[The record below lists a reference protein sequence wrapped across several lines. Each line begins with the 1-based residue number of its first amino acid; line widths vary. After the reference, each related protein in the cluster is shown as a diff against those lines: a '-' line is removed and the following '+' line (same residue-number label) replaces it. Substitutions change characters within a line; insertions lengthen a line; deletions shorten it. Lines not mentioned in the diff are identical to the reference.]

1 MTIRCV
7 VIDDEPLARQ
17 RIHDLLATEE
27 EFEIVGD
34 CEDGIEALRTI
45 PSLRPDVVFLDVQ
58 MPGLDGFEVLSAL
71 EEGKRPAIVFVTAFD
86 TYAVR
91 AFEACALDYLLKP
104 LEAERF
110 QAALR
115 RVRRN
120 LAGGGEAESERLR
133 SLMARLERDQRLLH
147 RIVVKT
153 SERIFFIE
161 TGDVDWFEASGNYVR
176 LNVSSQSGLQSHLVR
191 MTMQS
196 LEERL
201 DPRQF
206 ARIHRGTIVNV
217 ARIVTLHRLFRGEY
231 DVTME
236 SGATLRLQRG
246 YREKLKEAIGEF

>member
-1 MTIRCV
+1 MTIRCL

-27 EFEIVGD
+27 GFEVVGD
-34 CEDGIEALRTI
+34 CEDGIDALRTI

-58 MPGLDGFEVLSAL
+58 MPGLDGFEVLSEL

-86 TYAVR
+86 EYAVR
-91 AFEACALDYLLKP
+91 AFDACALDYLLKP

-110 QAALR
+110 HASLC
-115 RVRRN
+115 RVRRT
-120 LAGGGEAESERLR
+120 LAGGGKSESERLR
-133 SLMARLERDQRLLH
+133 TLMTRLERDEKRLH
-147 RIVVKT
+147 RIVIKT
-153 SERIFFIE
+153 SERIFFVE
-161 TGDVDWFEASGNYVR
+161 TADVDWFEACGNYVR
-176 LNVSSQSGLQSHLVR
+176 LHAGPQSHLVR

-217 ARIVTLHRLFRGEY
+217 ARIRTLHRLFRGEY
-231 DVTME
+231 DVAME
-236 SGATLRLQRG
+236 GGTILRLQRG
-246 YREKLKEAIGEF
+246 YRGKLKEAFGEF

>member
-1 MTIRCV
+1 MTIRCL

-17 RIHDLLATEE
+17 RVHDLLATEE
-27 EFEIVGD
+27 GFQIVGD

-58 MPGLDGFEVLSAL
+58 MPGLDGFDVLSEL

-91 AFEACALDYLLKP
+91 AFDACALDYLLKP

-133 SLMARLERDQRLLH
+133 TLMAHLERDQKLLH
-147 RIVVKT
+147 RIVIKT

-161 TGDVDWFEASGNYVR
+161 TSDVDWFEASGNYVR
-176 LNVSSQSGLQSHLVR
+176 LHTGPQSHLVR

-217 ARIVTLHRLFRGEY
+217 GRIRTLHRLFRGEY
-231 DVTME
+231 DVALE
-236 SGATLRLQRG
+236 SGATLRLQRT

>member
-1 MTIRCV
+1 MTIRCL

-17 RIHDLLATEE
+17 RVHDLLAAEE
-27 EFEIVGD
+27 GFEIVGD

-58 MPGLDGFEVLSAL
+58 MPGLDGFDVLSEL
-71 EEGKRPAIVFVTAFD
+71 EEGARPAVVFVTAFD
-86 TYAVR
+86 SYAVR
-91 AFEACALDYLLKP
+91 AFDACALDYLLKP

-115 RVRRN
+115 RLRRS
-120 LAGGGEAESERLR
+120 LAGGGEAETERLR
-133 SLMARLERDQRLLH
+133 TLMARLERDQKQLQ
-147 RIVVKT
+147 RIVIKS

-161 TGDVDWFEASGNYVR
+161 TADVDWFEASGNYVR
-176 LNVSSQSGLQSHLVR
+176 LHTGPQSHLVR

-201 DPRQF
+201 DARQF

-217 ARIVTLHRLFRGEY
+217 GRIRTLHRLFRGEY

-236 SGATLRLQRG
+236 SGTTLRLQRA
-246 YREKLKEAIGEF
+246 YRGKLKEAIGEF